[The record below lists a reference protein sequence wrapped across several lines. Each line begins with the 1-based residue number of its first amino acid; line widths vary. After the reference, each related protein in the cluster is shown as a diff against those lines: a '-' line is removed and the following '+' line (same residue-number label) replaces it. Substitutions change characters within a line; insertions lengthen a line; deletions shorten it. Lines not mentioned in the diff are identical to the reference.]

1 MGTYNQFPMLMRFVV
16 KGPKPNTVGDFWK
29 MVWQEDVLV
38 IAMVTNLTEGEKVQM
53 ITYTLCQLSLLIYF
67 VLCFNQYMT

>member
-1 MGTYNQFPMLMRFVV
+1 MGTYNQFPMLIRFVV

-38 IAMVTNLTEGEKVQM
+38 IAMVTNLTEGEKVKRLH
-53 ITYTLCQLSLLIYF
+53 IHCASYHC
-67 VLCFNQYMT
+67 